1 MCSGPHRLKGNNMG
15 SDTEPG
21 TLSSSAQMK
30 HRHAWWPMRFCSDAP
45 ILAPP
50 SRNEKNE
57 RNERL
62 GLSEPL
68 HPFFTHRRGL
78 HRSDLHGALAGDDHR
93 CGVQVAGKA
102 AHYSAPPAMSQAE
115 TGVCR
120 GLPAAAIRKLDPA
133 MRKGGLSARAAK
145 RAARNQPTARRNHR
159 QGPS

>member
-1 MCSGPHRLKGNNMG
+1 
-15 SDTEPG
+15 
-21 TLSSSAQMK
+21 MK
-30 HRHAWWPMRFCSDAP
+30 HRHAWWPMRFCSGSP

-57 RNERL
+57 RNESL

-68 HPFFTHRRGL
+68 HPFFTLRRGL
-78 HRSDLHGALAGDDHR
+78 HRSDLCGVLAGDDQR
-93 CGVQVAGKA
+93 RRVQVAGKA

-133 MRKGGLSARAAK
+133 MKKGGAVCQGGQESSK
-145 RAARNQPTARRNHR
+145 EPVHSPKEPQPEAFPCVRCSHLY
-159 QGPS
+159 QGHP